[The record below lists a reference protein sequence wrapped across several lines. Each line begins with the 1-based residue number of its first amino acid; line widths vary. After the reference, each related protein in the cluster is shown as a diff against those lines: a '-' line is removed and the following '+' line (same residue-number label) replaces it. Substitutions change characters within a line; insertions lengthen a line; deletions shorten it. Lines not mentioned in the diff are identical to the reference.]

1 MPAISEFLGIVIRMY
16 YEEHGVPH
24 PHAYYSGAEASL
36 AIESLEVLE
45 GKLPRR
51 APALILEWALE
62 HRPELRDNW
71 SLAAAHQPLKPILGL
86 Q

>member
-1 MPAISEFLGIVIRMY
+1 MPTISEFFGIVIRMY

-24 PHAYYSGAEASL
+24 FHAYYSGDEASL

-51 APALILEWALE
+51 ALALILEWALE

-71 SLAAAHQPLKPILGL
+71 SLANAHRPLKPIAGL